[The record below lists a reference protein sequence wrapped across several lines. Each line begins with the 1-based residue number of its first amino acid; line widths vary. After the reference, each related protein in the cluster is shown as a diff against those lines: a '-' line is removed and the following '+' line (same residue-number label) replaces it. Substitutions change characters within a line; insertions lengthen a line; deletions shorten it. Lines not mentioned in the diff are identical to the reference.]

1 MKNLTIFS
9 THPSWIPDFS
19 LLDKN
24 LSIPGKLGYSWKVLR
39 DGLPYIRIGENI
51 ILTCELQK
59 KLIPAQVVADEVK
72 KRVTE
77 LEKEQGYKLGKKQ
90 TQDVK
95 EAILI
100 KLHEQ
105 AFVTSKLINVWINT
119 KHNTLCIESTGKGL
133 VDDVMT
139 RLSRDIEYHGKP
151 IEVKNSVIG
160 FMRHIILSDA
170 ALLGSLLRIGR
181 NLVLQDDENKKQI
194 SYKNEDIVTDEIK
207 NHLFQGKTPKRI
219 ELEIMR
225 KCVSFEID
233 ENLIIS
239 KINIDDIKIERSD
252 YDNED
257 DYFDSLF
264 AMYSAQCMEIIT
276 SLLDVLGEVNQ
287 FQEAETTEEELQR
300 SYEDGYLAAA
310 QGKQKSDCP
319 IIRAELVV
327 EWVRGW
333 NGWHEDNSVTTEEV
347 A

>member
-9 THPSWIPDFS
+9 NHPSWIPDFS

-77 LEKEQGYKLGKKQ
+77 LEKEQGFKPGKKQ
-90 TQDVK
+90 TQDIK

-119 KHNTLCIESTGKGL
+119 KHNTLCIESTSKGL
-133 VDDVMT
+133 VDDVIK
-139 RLSRDIEYHGKP
+139 RLVRDIEYHGKP
-151 IEVKNSVIG
+151 IEVSNSVIG
-160 FMRHIILSDA
+160 FMRRIILDDV
-170 ALLGSLLRIGR
+170 ALAGSLLRIGS

-194 SYKNEDIVTDEIK
+194 SYKNEDIVTEEIK
-207 NHLFQGKTPKRI
+207 NHLFEGKTPKRI
-219 ELEIMR
+219 ELKIMR

-276 SLLDVLGEVNQ
+276 SLLDVLGEVDQ
-287 FQEAETTEEELQR
+287 FQEAETTEEEMQQL
-300 SYEDGYLAAA
+300 YEEGYLAAA

-319 IIRAELVV
+319 IIR
-327 EWVRGW
+327 
-333 NGWHEDNSVTTEEV
+333 
-347 A
+347 